1 MHIIIGIIGLAT
13 AAFFL
18 ILRARRGAEVATEMM
33 DVGRDVASAARR
45 FGFRRRYNQHP
56 VDSVEEPN
64 LAIAALATAF
74 IALDDLPTADD
85 RKRLDIAL
93 RKHLDLDASGAQEI
107 EVLGQWLVSECSGA
121 EPAVP
126 RLAKRL
132 NRLDSGA
139 SFGTL
144 MEVIQTA
151 ARTPL
156 SQRQTTALHDIK
168 TAFRLQ

>member
-1 MHIIIGIIGLAT
+1 MPVVLGIIGIVT

-18 ILRARRGAEVATEMM
+18 VLRARRGAEVASDVM
-33 DVGRDVASAARR
+33 DMASDVAAAARR
-45 FGFRRRYNQHP
+45 FGFRRRYDRHP
-56 VDSVEEPN
+56 VDSVVEPN

-74 IALDDLPTADD
+74 VALDDLPTQED
-85 RKRLDIAL
+85 RKQLDIAL
-93 RKHLDLDASGAQEI
+93 RKHLNLDASGAQEI
-107 EVLGQWLVSECSGA
+107 EVLGQWLVAECKGA

-132 NRLDSGA
+132 NKIDGGA

-144 MEVIQTA
+144 MEVIQSAARPPLSHRQTA
-151 ARTPL
+151 AL
-156 SQRQTTALHDIK
+156 QDIK

>member
-1 MHIIIGIIGLAT
+1 MHVILGIIGIAT
-13 AAFFL
+13 AAYFL
-18 ILRARRGAEVATEMM
+18 VLRARRGAEVASDVM
-33 DVGRDVASAARR
+33 DMAGDVAAAARR

-74 IALDDLPTADD
+74 VALDDLPTQED

-93 RKHLDLDASGAQEI
+93 RKHLNLDASGAQEI
-107 EVLGQWLVSECSGA
+107 EVLGQWLVSECNGA
-121 EPAVP
+121 EPAVL

-132 NRLDSGA
+132 NKIDGAA
-139 SFGTL
+139 SFATL
-144 MEVIQTA
+144 MEVIQSA
-151 ARTPL
+151 ARAPL
-156 SQRQTTALHDIK
+156 SQRQSAALHDIK

>member
-1 MHIIIGIIGLAT
+1 MHIIIGIIGLAP
-13 AAFFL
+13 AAYFL
-18 ILRARRGAEVATEMM
+18 VLRARRGAEVASDMV
-33 DVGRDVASAARR
+33 DVGRDVAAAARR

-56 VDSVEEPN
+56 VDSVDEPN
-64 LAIAALATAF
+64 LAIAALGTAF

-93 RKHLDLDASGAQEI
+93 RKHLNLDATGAEEI
-107 EVLGQWLVSECSGA
+107 EVLGQWLVSECQGA

-132 NRLDSGA
+132 NKIDGGA

-156 SQRQTTALHDIK
+156 SQRQTDALQDIK

>member
-1 MHIIIGIIGLAT
+1 MHIILGIIGLAT
-13 AAFFL
+13 AAYFL
-18 ILRARRGAEVATEMM
+18 VLRARRGAEVASDMV
-33 DVGRDVASAARR
+33 DVGRDVAAAARR

-56 VDSVEEPN
+56 VDSVDEPN

-74 IALDDLPTADD
+74 IALDDLPTAED

-93 RKHLDLDASGAQEI
+93 RKHLDLDASGAEEI
-107 EVLGQWLVSECSGA
+107 EVLGQWLVSECKGA

-132 NRLDSGA
+132 NKLDGGA

-156 SQRQTTALHDIK
+156 SQRQTAALHDIK

>member
-1 MHIIIGIIGLAT
+1 MPVVLGLIAIAT
-13 AAFFL
+13 TVFF
-18 ILRARRGAEVATEMM
+18 IVLRARRGAEVATEMLDM
-33 DVGRDVASAARR
+33 AGDVAAAARR
-45 FGFRRRYNQHP
+45 FGFRRKYNQHP
-56 VDSVEEPN
+56 VDSVDEPN
-64 LAIAALATAF
+64 LAVAALATAF

-93 RKHLDLDASGAQEI
+93 RKHLNLDATGAQEI
-107 EVLGQWLVSECSGA
+107 EVLGQWLVSECNGA

-126 RLAKRL
+126 RIAKRL
-132 NRLDSGA
+132 NKLDDGA
-139 SFGTL
+139 SFTTL

-156 SQRQTTALHDIK
+156 SQRQTAALQDIK

>member
-1 MHIIIGIIGLAT
+1 MPVILGLVALAT

-18 ILRARRGAEVATEMM
+18 IVRARRGAEVASDVM
-33 DVGRDVASAARR
+33 DMAGDVAAAARR

-56 VDSVEEPN
+56 VDSVDEPN

-93 RKHLDLDASGAQEI
+93 RKHLSLDASGAQEI
-107 EVLGQWLVSECSGA
+107 EVLGQWLVSECNGA

-132 NRLDSGA
+132 NKLDGGA
-139 SFGTL
+139 SFATL

-156 SQRQTTALHDIK
+156 SRRQAAALQDIK